1 MSGRFPAD
9 HEEAERLALPSGNIW
24 QQDGSTP
31 VAPATPVT
39 PATPVDHFP
48 RQSSFLPVAGL
59 PYIPA
64 SPSFS
69 DLIETLNL
77 DSSLESGG

>member
-1 MSGRFPAD
+1 MSGRFPVN

-24 QQDGSTP
+24 QQDGS
-31 VAPATPVT
+31 TPVT